1 MAKKQGKTKKSE
13 IQLKEL
19 PHEEESAKKPNK
31 FLKFLVLIVVILVL
45 FGAIGKVVYT
55 KIGER
60 VAANILSKL
69 VGTKVNVQNGGKKV
83 TFKNNEGEFSY
94 EEGKLPAS
102 FPKDFPAYPKAKLAS
117 SWYSKTDKGEGVSV
131 AWETSDSVNKVAEF
145 YKDKL
150 AKAGWKI
157 GNSFDGEG
165 SSTISFEKESSSGF
179 VGIAATSEGKTTV
192 SVTLSLK

>member
-19 PHEEESAKKPNK
+19 PNEEESAKKPK
-31 FLKFLVLIVVILVL
+31 LLRLLVIFAIILVL

-102 FPKDFPAYPKAKLAS
+102 FPKDFPVYPKAKLTS
-117 SWYSKTDKGEGVSV
+117 SWYSKTDKGNGVSV

-150 AKAGWKI
+150 AKDGWKVS
-157 GNSFDGEG
+157 NSFDGEG
-165 SSTISFEKESSSGF
+165 SSTISFEKETSSGF
-179 VGIAATSEGKTTV
+179 VGIAATSEGKTMI